1 MSFTLYDAGVPATI
15 QILSSI
21 SAVLDKAASYC
32 EEKKIN
38 PSVLVDYRLAP
49 DMLPLSSQ
57 IQIMSDHAKGM
68 AVRLAGA
75 ENPSYADTETT
86 LPELQARIAKT
97 LAFVKS
103 FTREQIDGAEDKEIT
118 LKLAGNEVKLSG
130 RQYLVNFMLP
140 NFYFHAAT
148 AYDILRHAGVPLG
161 KRDFL
166 GSLGA

>member
-1 MSFTLYDAGVPATI
+1 MSFTIYDVGVPATT
-15 QILSSI
+15 QILGSI
-21 SAVLDKAASYC
+21 AAVLDKAASYC

-38 PSVLVDYRLAP
+38 PSVLVNYRLAA
-49 DMLPLSSQ
+49 DMLPLSTQ
-57 IQIMSDHAKGM
+57 IQIMSDQAKGM
-68 AVRLAGA
+68 MARLAGVDI
-75 ENPSYADTETT
+75 PSYGDTETT

-103 FTREQIDGAEDKEIT
+103 FTRDQIDGTEDKEIT
-118 LKLAGNEVKLSG
+118 LKIAGNEMKFSG
-130 RQYLVNFMLP
+130 RQYLINFVLP

-148 AYDILRHAGVPLG
+148 TYDILRHAGVPLG